1 MNGNIVLT
9 GMPNSGKSTIGLLL
23 SNSLNMSFVDTD
35 QVIRDKEKRNLADI
49 VIEEGQEKFL
59 EIQEKYIIDLH
70 LNGFVIST
78 GGSVVLSETT
88 MEHLK
93 KNAQVVFLKISQEQ
107 AENRMKKERRLARNE
122 NQSFEEMFN
131 ERQPLYE
138 KYADIVIECGIKQKE
153 EITSEIMGLLK

>member
-9 GMPNSGKSTIGLLL
+9 GMPNSGKSTVGLLL
-23 SNSLNMSFVDTD
+23 SERLNMSFVDTD
-35 QVIRDKEKRNLADI
+35 QVIKDKEKRNLADI
-49 VIEEGQEKFL
+49 VNEEGLEKFL
-59 EIQEKYIIDLH
+59 EIQEKYIIGLH

-78 GGSVVLSETT
+78 GGSVVLRETT

-93 KNAQVVFLKISQEQ
+93 KNAKIVFLKISQEQ
-107 AENRMKKERRLARNE
+107 AENRMKKERRFARSE

-138 KYADIVIECGIKQKE
+138 KYADIVIDCKTKQKE
-153 EITSEIMGLLK
+153 EITSEIIGLLK